1 LFFGLDL
8 RRSGATIFNAWLA
21 NMPQVL
27 LSFCYLNLNTLCT
40 AMAGEEEWNGLTERK
55 GLRVTEPYGEQR
67 STYFLQLP
75 YKWAIPL
82 IVVSTTLHWVLSQT
96 FFLIRVDYFP
106 VDSKEADSGRS
117 ESACGISFASLAA
130 FCGICALLCGL
141 IAYLSRPSLIPGL
154 PQVENCSL
162 MISAA
167 CHPAPDEIEPHL
179 RRVQWGVI
187 SRRTT
192 DGHLL
197 CSLSS
202 KPVRMPRAKMSYFS
216 FREDSTLSVT
226 ASARDAGLVQG
237 SDMRR

>member
-1 LFFGLDL
+1 
-8 RRSGATIFNAWLA
+8 
-21 NMPQVL
+21 MPQVL

-40 AMAGEEEWNGLTERK
+40 AMAGEEEWNGMTKRK
-55 GLRVTEPYGEQR
+55 GLRVTEPHGNQR

-82 IVVSTTLHWVLSQT
+82 IVASTTLHWVLSQT

-106 VDSKEADSGRS
+106 VDSQEADSDRS
-117 ESACGISFASLAA
+117 ESACGVSFASLAA
-130 FCGICALLCGL
+130 FCGICILLCGL
-141 IAYLSRPSLIPGL
+141 IAYLSRPNLIPDL

-167 CHPAPDEIEPHL
+167 CHPAPDEVEPHL
-179 RRVQWGVI
+179 RTVQWGVI
-187 SRRTT
+187 SRRLV

-202 KPVRMPRAKMSYFS
+202 KPVRTPRAKMSYFRA
-216 FREDSTLSVT
+216 REDSTLSV
-226 ASARDAGLVQG
+226 DAGTTDASIQIPG
-237 SDMRR
+237 KR